1 MGDAGRRRRR
11 RRRSQ
16 LELVDEDKSPLL
28 GKKGSPDLG
37 SFIGHESSSFF
48 PRSSVAGTARE
59 FMAWRAFALS
69 LSPPPNNHHLLLLLP
84 FLFRCPY
91 KRHQSARNQ
100 PSLSL
105 SLSRKELF
113 FPLHLRFRDWRR
125 KTTKKEKEISRH
137 CCIVRDGRVVSLFV
151 NVFRFIFCCC
161 FCVFAWIPCDV
172 SVTRLGLFDDWSR

>member
-1 MGDAGRRRRR
+1 MGDAGR

-69 LSPPPNNHHLLLLLP
+69 LSLSPPPNNHHLLLLP

-105 SLSRKELF
+105 FPEKNFSFLSICVFGTGEGRQQKKKKRSVDTVASSGTVVLCLCLLTYSGLF
-113 FPLHLRFRDWRR
+113 FFLLFL
-125 KTTKKEKEISRH
+125 
-137 CCIVRDGRVVSLFV
+137 CVRLD
-151 NVFRFIFCCC
+151 
-161 FCVFAWIPCDV
+161 
-172 SVTRLGLFDDWSR
+172 SV

>member
-1 MGDAGRRRRR
+1 MGDAGR

-69 LSPPPNNHHLLLLLP
+69 LSLSLLLP
-84 FLFRCPY
+84 TTTIFFFFFLFSFDALIRDT
-91 KRHQSARNQ
+91 RVRATSR
-100 PSLSL
+100 LSL
-105 SLSRKELF
+105 SFPKRTFLSSPSAFSGLAKEDNKKRKRDQSTL
-113 FPLHLRFRDWRR
+113 LHRP
-125 KTTKKEKEISRH
+125 
-137 CCIVRDGRVVSLFV
+137 GRS
-151 NVFRFIFCCC
+151 C
-161 FCVFAWIPCDV
+161 CVFVC
-172 SVTRLGLFDDWSR
+172 

>member
-100 PSLSL
+100 PSLSFPKRTFL
-105 SLSRKELF
+105 SSPSAFSGLAKE
-113 FPLHLRFRDWRR
+113 DN
-125 KTTKKEKEISRH
+125 KKEKEISRH